1 MQVTETLHEGLK
13 RGFTVTLTA
22 DEIEGKRA
30 ERLAALG
37 RTLRIPGFRP
47 GKVPAQVVR
56 QRYGSAVMQEVVD
69 ESVEDATR
77 ELLSERGLRA
87 AGQPRV
93 NLGSVEEKQDLKF
106 DVEVE
111 LLPDI
116 PMPDFSQI
124 QLTRLKATVSDEAVD
139 RALAEIAERTG
150 TPVDVEED
158 RGAQSGDTLVVDYA
172 GKIGDEPFQGGTGA
186 DMSVQLGGSGFIPGF
201 AEGMEGMK
209 PGETRTIPVRFPD
222 EYHATELAGKDATFE
237 ITAKALKTQR
247 PAEIDDELAK
257 RLGLEDVGKLRDAVR
272 ERIQREY
279 DQVSRLRLKREL
291 LDTLA
296 EQATFPVPESLAE
309 GEFDAIWRR
318 VEADRKGG
326 QTDDEDAGKDEE
338 TLRREYRAIAER
350 RVRLGLLL
358 SELGRQNGIQV
369 GADELQRAMRA
380 EASRYPGQEAQ
391 MMEFFRKNPQ
401 ASEMLRG
408 PIFEDKA
415 VDYVLELAQVAD
427 REVPP
432 EELSAA
438 PEADSESAPSERA
451 ASENASSENAAPEPE
466 SASSSA

>member
-13 RGFTVTLTA
+13 RGFTVVLTA

-56 QRYGSAVMQEVVD
+56 QRYGSAVTQEVVD
-69 ESVEDATR
+69 ASVEDATR

-93 NLGSVEEKQDLKF
+93 NVGSVAERQDLKF

-124 QLTRLKATVSDEAVD
+124 QLTRLKSTASDEAID
-139 RALAEIAERTG
+139 RALAEIAERAG
-150 TPVDVEED
+150 TLVDIEEE
-158 RGAQSGDTLVVDYA
+158 RGAQAGDTLVVDYA
-172 GKIGDEPFQGGTGA
+172 GRIGDEPFQGGTGT
-186 DMSVQLGGSGFIPGF
+186 DMPVQLGGQGFIPGF
-201 AEGMEGMK
+201 AEGMDGMR
-209 PGETRTIPVRFPD
+209 PGEARTVQVRFPD

-237 ITAKALKTQR
+237 ITAKALKRQR

-257 RLGLEDVGKLRDAVR
+257 RLGLED
-272 ERIQREY
+272 
-279 DQVSRLRLKREL
+279 
-291 LDTLA
+291 
-296 EQATFPVPESLAE
+296 
-309 GEFDAIWRR
+309 
-318 VEADRKGG
+318 
-326 QTDDEDAGKDEE
+326 AGKDEE
-338 TLRREYRAIAER
+338 TLRQEYRAIAER

-380 EASRYPGQEAQ
+380 EAGRYPGQEAQ
-391 MMEFFRKNPQ
+391 MMEFFRKTPQ
-401 ASEMLRG
+401 AAEMLRG
-408 PIFEDKA
+408 PIFEDKT

-427 REVPP
+427 REVPL
-432 EELSAA
+432 EELSAD
-438 PEADSESAPSERA
+438 PETA
-451 ASENASSENAAPEPE
+451 AETSPETASSPA
-466 SASSSA
+466 

>member
-47 GKVPAQVVR
+47 GKVPPQVVR
-56 QRYGSAVMQEVVD
+56 QRYGSAVTQEVVG

-93 NLGSVEEKQDLKF
+93 NVGSVEEKQDVKF

-124 QLTRLKATVSDEAVD
+124 QLTRLKSTPSDEAVD
-139 RALAEIAERTG
+139 RAMAEVAERMG
-150 TPVDVEED
+150 TLVDIEED
-158 RGAQSGDTLVVDYA
+158 RGAAAGDTLVVDYV
-172 GKIGDEPFQGGTGA
+172 GKIGDEPFQGGTGT
-186 DMSVQLGGSGFIPGF
+186 DMPVQLGAQGFIPGF
-201 AEGMEGMK
+201 AEGMEGMR
-209 PGETRTIPVRFPD
+209 PGETRTVQVRFPD
-222 EYHATELAGKDATFE
+222 EYHAAELAGKDAAFE
-237 ITAKALKTQR
+237 ITAKALKRQR
-247 PAEIDDELAK
+247 PAEIDDDLAK
-257 RLGLEDVGKLRDAVR
+257 RLGLEDAGKVRDAVR

-279 DQVSRLRLKREL
+279 DQISRLRLKREL
-291 LDTLA
+291 LDKLA
-296 EQATFPVPESLAE
+296 GQAAFPVPESMAA

-318 VEADRKGG
+318 VEADRKSG
-326 QTDDEDAGKDEE
+326 QADEEDAGKDEE
-338 TLRREYRAIAER
+338 TLRQEYRAIAER

-380 EASRYPGQEAQ
+380 EASRYAGQEAQ

-401 ASEMLRG
+401 AAEMLRG

-415 VDYVLELAQVAD
+415 VDYVIELAQVTD

-432 EELSAA
+432 EELSADPDAAPETA
-438 PEADSESAPSERA
+438 PEATPET
-451 ASENASSENAAPEPE
+451 ASSPA
-466 SASSSA
+466 